1 MNTFTRREFVS
12 ALSLGAGYLVFG
24 NPLTRLDTARS
35 TDPFQMV
42 RLGNSG
48 LETTLL
54 GIGTGFH
61 GNYRSSA
68 LTRQDYGKA
77 LAVIQHAYDVG
88 IRFFDAADSYGTHGL
103 MQEALRT
110 IPREE
115 ITITSKI
122 WTREGGIPEPERP
135 AADVVVDR
143 FRRELNTDYL
153 DLVQLHCMV
162 APNWT
167 EIERRQMD
175 TLSDLKARGVIK
187 AHGVSVH
194 SWEAMRAAVESPWVD
209 VLHARINPFGIAM
222 DKPEPQEVIALI
234 HQLHDS
240 GKGVI
245 GMKLVGGGDYPQ
257 DEEKIDTALRFVLGL
272 GSVDMVIVGFEHAE
286 QIDDYAGR
294 VKQAL
299 TQLRSG

>member
-12 ALSLGAGYLVFG
+12 ALSLGTGYLAFG
-24 NPLTRLDTARS
+24 NPLTRFGTGRS
-35 TDPFQMV
+35 ADPFQLV
-42 RLGNSG
+42 RLGDSG

-68 LTRQDYGKA
+68 LTRQDRTKA
-77 LAVIQHAYDVG
+77 LGVLQHAYDVG

-103 MQEALRT
+103 MQEALET
-110 IPREE
+110 IPREDV
-115 ITITSKI
+115 TITSKI

-135 AADVVVDR
+135 AADIVVDR
-143 FRRELNTDYL
+143 FRKELNTDYI

-167 EIERRQMD
+167 EIEQRQMD
-175 TLSDLKARGVIK
+175 TLSNLKARGVIK

-194 SWEAMRAAVESPWVD
+194 SWEAMKAAVKSPWVD
-209 VLHARINPFGIAM
+209 VLHARINPYGIAM
-222 DKPEPQEVIALI
+222 DKPEPQEGIALI

-257 DEEKIDTALRFVLGL
+257 NDEKIDTALRFVLGL
-272 GSVDMVIVGFEHAE
+272 GSVDMIIVGFEHTE

-294 VKQAL
+294 VQQTL
-299 TQLRSG
+299 TQMRPG

>member
-1 MNTFTRREFVS
+1 MNTFTRREFVT
-12 ALSLGAGYLVFG
+12 ALSVGTGYLVFG
-24 NPLTRLDTARS
+24 NPLAGLGAGRS
-35 TDPFQMV
+35 TDPFQLV

-61 GNYRSSA
+61 GNNRSSA
-68 LTRQDYGKA
+68 LTRQDHAKA
-77 LAVIQHAYDVG
+77 LGVIQHAYDVG

-103 MQEALRT
+103 MKEALDT
-110 IPREE
+110 IPRDD

-122 WTREGGIPEPERP
+122 WTRAGGIPEPERP
-135 AADVVVDR
+135 DADIVVDR

-175 TLSDLKARGVIK
+175 ILADLKARGVIK

-194 SWEAMRAAVESPWVD
+194 TWEAMRAAVESPWVD
-209 VLHARINPFGIAM
+209 VLHARINPYGIAM

-245 GMKLVGGGDYPQ
+245 GMKLVGGGDYPE
-257 DEEKIDTALRFVLGL
+257 DDEKIDTALRFVLEL
-272 GSVDMVIVGFEHAE
+272 GSVDMIIVGFEHAA

-294 VKQAL
+294 MRQAL
-299 TQLRSG
+299 AETRSG

>member
-12 ALSLGAGYLVFG
+12 ALSLGTGYLVFG
-24 NPLTRLDTARS
+24 NSLTGFGTGRS
-35 TDPFQMV
+35 ADPFQLV
-42 RLGNSG
+42 RLGDSG

-61 GNYRSSA
+61 GNNRSSS
-68 LTRQDYGKA
+68 LTRQDHGKA
-77 LAVIQHAYDVG
+77 LGVIRHAYDVG

-103 MQEALRT
+103 MKEALQT
-110 IPREE
+110 IPRED

-122 WTREGGIPEPERP
+122 WTREGGIPEPERLN
-135 AADVVVDR
+135 ADVVVDR
-143 FRRELNTDYL
+143 FRTELNTDYI

-175 TLSDLKARGVIK
+175 ILADLKAHGVIR

-194 SWEAMRAAVESPWVD
+194 SWEAMKAAVASPWVD
-209 VLHARINPFGIAM
+209 VLHARINPYGIAM
-222 DKPEPQEVIALI
+222 DRPEPRDVIALI
-234 HQLHDS
+234 HRLHDS

-257 DEEKIDTALRFVLGL
+257 DDEKIDTALRFVLGL

-294 VKQAL
+294 MRQAL
-299 TQLRSG
+299 EQLQSG

>member
-12 ALSLGAGYLVFG
+12 ALSLGTGYLVFG
-24 NPLTRLDTARS
+24 NPLTRFGTGS
-35 TDPFQMV
+35 SIDPFQLV
-42 RLGNSG
+42 RLGDSG

-68 LTRQDYGKA
+68 LTRQDRTKA
-77 LAVIQHAYDVG
+77 LGVIQHAYDVG

-103 MQEALRT
+103 MQEALET

-143 FRRELNTDYL
+143 FRKELNTDYI

-167 EIERRQMD
+167 EIEQRQMD
-175 TLSDLKARGVIK
+175 TLSNLKARGVIR

-194 SWEAMRAAVESPWVD
+194 SWEAMKAAVESPWVD
-209 VLHARINPFGIAM
+209 VLHARINPYGIAM

-257 DEEKIDTALRFVLGL
+257 DDEKIDTALRFVLGL
-272 GSVDMVIVGFEHAE
+272 GSVDMIIVGFEHTE

-294 VKQAL
+294 VQQTL
-299 TQLRSG
+299 SQMRPG

>member
-12 ALSLGAGYLVFG
+12 ALSLGTGYLAFG
-24 NPLTRLDTARS
+24 NPLTRFGTGRS
-35 TDPFQMV
+35 ADPFQLV
-42 RLGNSG
+42 RLGDSG

-68 LTRQDYGKA
+68 LTRQDRTKA
-77 LAVIQHAYDVG
+77 LGVLQHAYDVG

-103 MQEALRT
+103 MQEALET
-110 IPREE
+110 IPREDV
-115 ITITSKI
+115 TITSKI

-135 AADVVVDR
+135 AADIVVDR
-143 FRRELNTDYL
+143 FRKELNTDYI

-167 EIERRQMD
+167 EIEQRQMD
-175 TLSDLKARGVIK
+175 TLSNLKARGVIK

-194 SWEAMRAAVESPWVD
+194 SWEAMKAAVKSPWVD
-209 VLHARINPFGIAM
+209 VLHARINPYGIAM

-257 DEEKIDTALRFVLGL
+257 NDEKIDTALRFVLGL
-272 GSVDMVIVGFEHAE
+272 GSVDMIIVGFEHTE

-294 VKQAL
+294 VQQTL
-299 TQLRSG
+299 TQMRPG

>member
-12 ALSLGAGYLVFG
+12 ALSLGTGYLAFG
-24 NPLTRLDTARS
+24 NPLTRFGTGRS
-35 TDPFQMV
+35 ADPFQVV
-42 RLGNSG
+42 RLGDSG

-68 LTRQDYGKA
+68 LTRQDRTKA
-77 LAVIQHAYDVG
+77 LGVLQHAYDVG

-103 MQEALRT
+103 MQEALET
-110 IPREE
+110 IPREDV
-115 ITITSKI
+115 TITSKI

-135 AADVVVDR
+135 AADIVVDR
-143 FRRELNTDYL
+143 FRKELDTDYI

-167 EIERRQMD
+167 EIEQRQMD
-175 TLSDLKARGVIK
+175 TLSNLKARGVIR

-194 SWEAMRAAVESPWVD
+194 SWEAMKAAVKSPWVD
-209 VLHARINPFGIAM
+209 VLHARINPYGIAM

-257 DEEKIDTALRFVLGL
+257 NDEKIDTALRFVLGL
-272 GSVDMVIVGFEHAE
+272 GSVDMIIVGFEHTE

-294 VKQAL
+294 VQQTL
-299 TQLRSG
+299 TQMRPG

>member
-12 ALSLGAGYLVFG
+12 ALSLGTGYLAFG
-24 NPLTRLDTARS
+24 NPLTRFGTGRS
-35 TDPFQMV
+35 ADPFQVV
-42 RLGNSG
+42 RLGDSG

-68 LTRQDYGKA
+68 LTRQDRTKA
-77 LAVIQHAYDVG
+77 LGVLQHAYDVG

-103 MQEALRT
+103 MQEALET
-110 IPREE
+110 IPREDV
-115 ITITSKI
+115 TITSKI

-135 AADVVVDR
+135 AADIVVDR
-143 FRRELNTDYL
+143 FRKELNTDYI

-167 EIERRQMD
+167 EIEQRQMD
-175 TLSDLKARGVIK
+175 TLSNLKARGVIK

-194 SWEAMRAAVESPWVD
+194 SWEAMKAAVKSPWVD
-209 VLHARINPFGIAM
+209 VLHARINPYGIAM

-257 DEEKIDTALRFVLGL
+257 NDEKIDTALRFVLGL
-272 GSVDMVIVGFEHAE
+272 GSVDMIIVGFEHTE

-294 VKQAL
+294 VQQTL
-299 TQLRSG
+299 TQMRPG